1 VQVNILYPDQKYG
14 PEKKEVNEGVTKSSS
29 MKDKK
34 KSRDDGKKTFKPLY
48 ICYLIETI

>member
-34 KSRDDGKKTFKPLY
+34 KKA
-48 ICYLIETI
+48 ETMERKHLNHFMFVI